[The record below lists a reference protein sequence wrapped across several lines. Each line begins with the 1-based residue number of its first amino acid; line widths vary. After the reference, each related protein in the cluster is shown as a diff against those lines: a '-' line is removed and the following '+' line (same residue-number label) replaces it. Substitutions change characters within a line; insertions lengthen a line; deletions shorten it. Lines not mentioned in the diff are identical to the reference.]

1 MSVIIRL
8 SRQGTKKKPHYA
20 IVAAT
25 KTAPRDGKYLEN
37 LGSYDPRVKNASEA
51 LKVKRES
58 VDAWVQRGA
67 QLSETV
73 GQLLK
78 SAPKLTK

>member
-8 SRQGTKKKPHYA
+8 SRQGTKKKPHYSV
-20 IVAAT
+20 VAAT

-37 LGSYDPRVKNASEA
+37 LGSYDPRSKDPKTA

-58 VDAWVQRGA
+58 IDAWVKRGA

-78 SAPKLTK
+78 SSPKLK